1 MAVRA
6 PSTATWWIFFSV
18 GDRLIYE
25 KYFNLLETI
34 IVDGILGEEGE
45 VGVVQ
50 YYLCVHK
57 SIKKHFS
64 GKTRAVESDGFH
76 Q

>member
-34 IVDGILGEEGE
+34 IVDGILGEVGE

-57 SIKKHFS
+57 SIKNIFLEKLEQI
-64 GKTRAVESDGFH
+64 ESNGFH